1 MKLHV
6 FFRNLLQAITIM
18 SQSITGLGDTKHEAV
33 IPLPGTFD
41 VTRFF

>member
-1 MKLHV
+1 MAESCP
-6 FFRNLLQAITIM
+6 FFNVLM
-18 SQSITGLGDTKHEAV
+18 SQSITGLGDTRHEAV